1 MKYCTPIQYSIQAV
15 CCLYPVPAYECKKK
29 KPDVTREAIAETV
42 SSELGIEIED
52 LLGQSRKRDF
62 ADARKIA
69 MHIIRAF
76 LPKLTLKST
85 GNYFSG
91 RDHSTV
97 LYATD
102 ICEELIAT
110 DRVFKKR
117 YMDILCEIKLKYDCA
132 SQN

>member
-1 MKYCTPIQYSIQAV
+1 MKYCTPIEYATQSIS
-15 CCLYPVPAYECKKK
+15 CLFPVPGHKCKSK
-29 KPDVTREAIAETV
+29 KPNVTRERIVETV
-42 SSELGIEIED
+42 CSELGINIED

-85 GNYFSG
+85 GRYFNG

-102 ICEELIAT
+102 VCEELIAT
-110 DRVFKKR
+110 DRMFKKR
-117 YMDILCEIKLKYDCA
+117 YMDIVCEIKLNFDCTE
-132 SQN
+132 

>member
-1 MKYCTPIQYSIQAV
+1 MKYCTPIEYGVQSIS
-15 CCLYPVPAYECKKK
+15 CLFPVPGHKCKSK
-29 KPDVTREAIAETV
+29 KPTVTMELITETV
-42 SSELGIEIED
+42 CTELGIEIED

-62 ADARKIA
+62 ADARKVA

-85 GNYFSG
+85 GKYFNG

-110 DRVFKKR
+110 DKVFKKR
-117 YMDILCEIKLKYDCA
+117 YMDILTEIKLKYDCTE
-132 SQN
+132 